1 MGRRRARGARPARS
15 AHPARRPPLFTP
27 AGADD
32 RPPRAPTRYR
42 SPHDPASLTPH
53 SPRLPLQSYDA
64 AALQPAENAARI
76 LQMRVREPEAQCA
89 QLEAERASL
98 TTRANSA
105 EEQLATLQAAMSS
118 QIAMYQNTILKLR
131 DRAEK
136 AEKAAAAARGA
147 SNAASPQR
155 GRSFR

>member
-1 MGRRRARGARPARS
+1 MPTTARRARPPA
-15 AHPARRPPLFTP
+15 
-27 AGADD
+27 
-32 RPPRAPTRYR
+32 
-42 SPHDPASLTPH
+42 SPHDAAPLSPPTP
-53 SPRLPLQSYDA
+53 PRPPLQSYDD
-64 AALQPAENAARI
+64 AALQQAENAARI
-76 LQMRVREPEAQCA
+76 LQMRVRETEAQCA